1 MPWRAV
7 SGGCPWGSQSN
18 PPPLHQQAPGCR
30 VSRPTPGQAAAGA
43 LQPAWPSLPRPGFAH
58 ESPALHTGRGH
69 RLPPAPATHRG
80 HPPRPPAPE
89 DGSRRGET
97 APAERGRR
105 RVGGCP
111 GRGGLVSPLPCGAP
125 RWGPLEVSGQGRGWW
140 GEAFSV
146 QSAPQKSFG
155 APPLQPL
162 TAPLPGR
169 SYLGAV
175 QKNGHNSVQ
184 GQAPALEMG
193 TQRSRHCHARGAA
206 GHPGQQQRARRK
218 LYLAAGICLV
228 FMVGEAVGG
237 YLAHSLAILTDAAH
251 LLTDFA
257 SIMISLFALWVSSR
271 PPTKTMNFGWHRAEI
286 LGALLSVLSI
296 WVVTGVLVYLAA
308 QRLLSADY
316 DIEGSVMLITSA
328 CAVAVNVVMGVAL
341 HQTGHG
347 HSHGVASEQPN
358 ASVRAAFVH
367 VVGDLLQSVGV
378 LIASYIIFF
387 KPEYKYVDPICTFLF
402 SALVLGTTLTIL
414 RDVLLVL
421 MEGTPKGMD
430 FNAVRETLLAV
441 GGVEAVHSLHIWAL
455 TAAQPL
461 LSVHIAISE
470 CRSRGSDGAGEGFGV
485 HPHPDIPSFAPCRR
499 GCQRAGG
506 AGGGQLPAAGHLPL
520 PHHHHPGGELLR
532 GDAGLPGV
540 PAPP

>member
-1 MPWRAV
+1 MAPIEEKRHLLSEGA
-7 SGGCPWGSQSN
+7 GG
-18 PPPLHQQAPGCR
+18 
-30 VSRPTPGQAAAGA
+30 
-43 LQPAWPSLPRPGFAH
+43 
-58 ESPALHTGRGH
+58 
-69 RLPPAPATHRG
+69 
-80 HPPRPPAPE
+80 
-89 DGSRRGET
+89 
-97 APAERGRR
+97 
-105 RVGGCP
+105 
-111 GRGGLVSPLPCGAP
+111 
-125 RWGPLEVSGQGRGWW
+125 
-140 GEAFSV
+140 
-146 QSAPQKSFG
+146 
-155 APPLQPL
+155 
-162 TAPLPGR
+162 

-184 GQAPALEMG
+184 GQAPALELG
-193 TQRSRHCHARGAA
+193 ARSSRHCHMRG
-206 GHPGQQQRARRK
+206 GDGQPGQQQRARRK
-218 LYLAAGICLV
+218 LYLAASICLV

-308 QRLLSADY
+308 QRLISADY
-316 DIEGSVMLITSA
+316 DIEGGVMLITSA

-347 HSHGVASEQPN
+347 HSHGAGGEQPN

-441 GGVEAVHSLHIWAL
+441 RGVEAVHSLHIWAL

-461 LSVHIAISE
+461 LSVHIAINAGASAQEVLEEASSRLQGTFRFHTTTIQVESYSE
-470 CRSRGSDGAGEGFGV
+470 EMRDCRE
-485 HPHPDIPSFAPCRR
+485 
-499 GCQRAGG
+499 CQ
-506 AGGGQLPAAGHLPL
+506 
-520 PHHHHPGGELLR
+520 
-532 GDAGLPGV
+532 
-540 PAPP
+540 PPRD

>member
-1 MPWRAV
+1 M
-7 SGGCPWGSQSN
+7 
-18 PPPLHQQAPGCR
+18 
-30 VSRPTPGQAAAGA
+30 
-43 LQPAWPSLPRPGFAH
+43 
-58 ESPALHTGRGH
+58 
-69 RLPPAPATHRG
+69 
-80 HPPRPPAPE
+80 PPR
-89 DGSRRGET
+89 
-97 APAERGRR
+97 
-105 RVGGCP
+105 CP
-111 GRGGLVSPLPCGAP
+111 LS
-125 RWGPLEVSGQGRGWW
+125 
-140 GEAFSV
+140 
-146 QSAPQKSFG
+146 
-155 APPLQPL
+155 
-162 TAPLPGR
+162 T
-169 SYLGAV
+169 
-175 QKNGHNSVQ
+175 
-184 GQAPALEMG
+184 
-193 TQRSRHCHARGAA
+193 
-206 GHPGQQQRARRK
+206 
-218 LYLAAGICLV
+218 
-228 FMVGEAVGG
+228 GG

-308 QRLLSADY
+308 QRLLSDNY
-316 DIEGSVMLITSA
+316 DIEGNVMLITSA
-328 CAVAVNVVMGVAL
+328 CAVAVNIVMGVAL

-347 HSHGVASEQPN
+347 HSHGAASEQPN

-441 GGVEAVHSLHIWAL
+441 AGVEAVHSLHIWAL

-461 LSVHIAISE
+461 LSVHIAINAGASAQEVLEEASSRLQGTFRFHTTTIQVESYSE
-470 CRSRGSDGAGEGFGV
+470 EMRDCRE
-485 HPHPDIPSFAPCRR
+485 
-499 GCQRAGG
+499 CQ
-506 AGGGQLPAAGHLPL
+506 
-520 PHHHHPGGELLR
+520 
-532 GDAGLPGV
+532 
-540 PAPP
+540 PPRD

>member
-1 MPWRAV
+1 M
-7 SGGCPWGSQSN
+7 
-18 PPPLHQQAPGCR
+18 
-30 VSRPTPGQAAAGA
+30 AAGEEKRHLLSEGA
-43 LQPAWPSLPRPGFAH
+43 
-58 ESPALHTGRGH
+58 
-69 RLPPAPATHRG
+69 
-80 HPPRPPAPE
+80 
-89 DGSRRGET
+89 
-97 APAERGRR
+97 
-105 RVGGCP
+105 GG
-111 GRGGLVSPLPCGAP
+111 
-125 RWGPLEVSGQGRGWW
+125 
-140 GEAFSV
+140 
-146 QSAPQKSFG
+146 
-155 APPLQPL
+155 
-162 TAPLPGR
+162 

-175 QKNGHNSVQ
+175 QKNGHNSLQ
-184 GQAPALEMG
+184 GQAPALELG
-193 TQRSRHCHARGAA
+193 TRRSRHCHTQGAA

-347 HSHGVASEQPN
+347 HSHEAAGEQPN

-402 SALVLGTTLTIL
+402 SALVLVTTLTIL

-430 FNAVRETLLAV
+430 FNAVREALLAV
-441 GGVEAVHSLHIWAL
+441 RGVEAVHSLHIWAL
-455 TAAQPL
+455 TVAQPL

-470 CRSRGSDGAGEGFGV
+470 CHSPGKVMGGDLGFTRT
-485 HPHPDIPSFAPCRR
+485 PTSPPR
-499 GCQRAGG
+499 
-506 AGGGQLPAAGHLPL
+506 
-520 PHHHHPGGELLR
+520 LLA
-532 GDAGLPGV
+532 DAGASAQEVLEEASSRLQGTFRFHTTTIQV
-540 PAPP
+540 ESYSEEMRDCRECQPPRD